1 MDTDMTR
8 FYFIPSLLIAGLFTG
23 CSGLKTYTSE
33 LDENLRITTE
43 TDSGSV
49 FSSVDA
55 AVDIHRVNPDCSTEY
70 TGTVQLDNPSLD
82 VGIPTGRSSYLV
94 FVFESSGMFSADST
108 TTFNTL
114 IRPRAGYRYKAQVS
128 YKEDI
133 YNVVINEVD
142 PGGTKSRELDSRGMS
157 ACRPV

>member
-1 MDTDMTR
+1 MKR
-8 FYFIPSLLIAGLFTG
+8 SYLFYVPLLGTILSGCVGHMPQTADEFRTELPGAFLGEVEKFDVNRSFT
-23 CSGLKTYTSE
+23 
-33 LDENLRITTE
+33 
-43 TDSGSV
+43 
-49 FSSVDA
+49 
-55 AVDIHRVNPDCSTEY
+55 
-70 TGTVQLDNPSLD
+70 D

-114 IRPRAGYRYKAQVS
+114 IRPREGYRYKAQVS

-133 YNVVINEVD
+133 YNEVD
-142 PGGTKSRELDSRGMS
+142 PGSKKSRELDTRGMS